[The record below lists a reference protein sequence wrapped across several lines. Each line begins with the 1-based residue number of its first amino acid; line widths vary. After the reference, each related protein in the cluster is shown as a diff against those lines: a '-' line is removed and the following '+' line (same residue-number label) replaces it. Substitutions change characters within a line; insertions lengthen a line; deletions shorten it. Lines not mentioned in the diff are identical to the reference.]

1 MQEKQSLFHRNTV
14 LGMFL
19 HFFFDAF
26 KCRIELNSNIRIIV
40 EQKTELYD
48 DMAKDKVLTEAELT
62 ASVDVVLLKGRDKR
76 ILIDIV

>member
-1 MQEKQSLFHRNTV
+1 
-14 LGMFL
+14 MFL